1 MKNDI
6 TDSNA
11 KKSRLSNES
20 KRCRLSGISLV
31 FLLILCLSFIYGCSP
46 KVQDISDNKNVGDAT
61 VDEQGGYLDRSG
73 STVSGTGT
81 SSKPV
86 TSKSGTNES
95 LTDRKVIFTASIEI
109 ETIEYEKSIAALD
122 SMIDEYEGYIQESNV
137 ETGNSYQSSSML
149 RTATYTIRI
158 PVDKFK
164 PFLSKTGKIGNII
177 LNNSKGE
184 DVTDIYFD
192 TEAHIESLAI
202 QQDRLLELLKK
213 ATLLKDILDL
223 EDRLSQVRYEIE
235 QLTGN
240 LNELSSLAA
249 LSTVDI
255 KISEVEI
262 ITVPEPEGFWAE
274 VSTTFGRSINAL
286 VNTLRVLSLVLV
298 ALSPFIL
305 TIGFILLVV
314 FIIYKI
320 YMNKKKKNKKD
331 AT

>member
-1 MKNDI
+1 MKNDM
-6 TDSNA
+6 TDYTT
-11 KKSRLSNES
+11 KKFRLLIKS
-20 KRCRLSGISLV
+20 KRCRLSGISLI
-31 FLLILCLSFIYGCSP
+31 FLLIICLSSIYGCSP
-46 KVQDISDNKNVGDAT
+46 VVKDIDTNKNNDAT

-73 STVSGTGT
+73 STVSGAAT
-81 SSKPV
+81 SSNSAASV
-86 TSKSGTNES
+86 SGVNES

-122 SMIDEYEGYIQESNV
+122 KMIDEYEGYIQESNV
-137 ETGNSYQSSSML
+137 ETGTPYQSSSVL

-158 PVDKFK
+158 PADKFK
-164 PFLSKTGKIGNII
+164 SFLSKTGRIGNII

-184 DVTDIYFD
+184 DVTDTYFD
-192 TEAHIESLAI
+192 TKAHIESLAI
-202 QQDRLLELLKK
+202 QEDRLLELLKK

-249 LSTVDI
+249 LSTVNI

-274 VSTTFGRSINAL
+274 VSTTFSKSINAL
-286 VNTLRVLSLVLV
+286 VNTLRVFSLILV

-305 TIGFILLVV
+305 TLALILLVV
-314 FIIYKI
+314 FIIYRY
-320 YMNKKKKNKKD
+320 YMNRKKKIKKD
-331 AT
+331 AV